1 VSPPLRQNADFLRL
15 WWVGSGVFLVRWYE
29 VLVFGIYT
37 YQETNSPL
45 TVALILMIRLVPLA
59 LFGAL
64 LGVIGERMVRH
75 VGLMWT
81 LIVSLATA
89 SVLTLIAW
97 SGHLQIW
104 HLAIAAFINGVAWAA
119 DNPIRRAMVGEVA
132 GTERL
137 STAMA
142 LELGTSNATRLAGP
156 GIGGLL
162 LTKTGITGAIA
173 FTAVVYL
180 ATIWP
185 AARIQYRNTIPDGA
199 GASLR
204 KHFVNGFT
212 ALRREPKLIGTF
224 WLTIVFNLF
233 AWPVMSMLPVIGRD
247 QLGLQEDGVGLLASM
262 DGLGAL
268 IGAIVIIPFANAASR
283 YGKFYSSGVILFL
296 LMLPIFGLS
305 TEAVIAGIAV
315 FFVGFGQAWF
325 AVMQSTI
332 TYSVAPPGMRSQAMG
347 FLTMCIGASPI
358 GLIFIGQ
365 LAQAVTAPHAAAI
378 SAGLG
383 LFVVAISWKWWRAI
397 LS

>member
-1 VSPPLRQNADFLRL
+1 M
-15 WWVGSGVFLVRWYE
+15 
-29 VLVFGIYT
+29 LVFGIYT

-64 LGVIGERMVRH
+64 FGVIGERMVRH
-75 VGLMWT
+75 VGLMWI
-81 LIVSLATA
+81 LLVSVAT
-89 SVLTLIAW
+89 SGLLTLIAW

-104 HLAIAAFINGVAWAA
+104 HLALAAFINGITWSA

-132 GTERL
+132 GPESL

-142 LELGTSNATRLAGP
+142 LELGTSNATRLLGP
-156 GIGGLL
+156 GLGGFL
-162 LTKTGITGAIA
+162 LTTTGITGAIA

-185 AARIQYRNTIPDGA
+185 ASRIRFRNVLPEGA
-199 GASLR
+199 GTSLR
-204 KHFVNGFT
+204 KHFVLGFSI
-212 ALRREPKLIGTF
+212 LRREPKLVGTL
-224 WLTIVFNLF
+224 WLTVVFNLF

-268 IGAIVIIPFANAASR
+268 IGAIAIVPFTNLASR
-283 YGKFYSSGVILFL
+283 FGQFYSGGLILFM

-305 TEAVIAGIAV
+305 TEVVIAGIAV

-347 FLTMCIGASPI
+347 FLTMCIGAAPI
-358 GLIFIGQ
+358 GLLFIGQ
-365 LAQAVTAPHAAAI
+365 LAQAVSAPHAAAI
-378 SAGLG
+378 SATLG
-383 LFVVAISWKWWRAI
+383 LFTVAISWKWWRAI

>member
-1 VSPPLRQNADFLRL
+1 M
-15 WWVGSGVFLVRWYE
+15 
-29 VLVFGIYT
+29 LVFGIYT

-64 LGVIGERMVRH
+64 FGVIGERMVRH
-75 VGLMWT
+75 VGLMWI
-81 LIVSLATA
+81 LFASLATA

-97 SGHLQIW
+97 SGHLQVW
-104 HLAIAAFINGVAWAA
+104 HLAIAAFVNGITWSA

-132 GTERL
+132 GTEHL

-142 LELGTSNATRLAGP
+142 LELGTSNATRLLGP
-156 GIGGLL
+156 GLGGLL

-185 AARIQYRNTIPDGA
+185 AARIQYRNAIPDGA

-204 KHFVNGFT
+204 KHFAIGFA
-212 ALRREPKLIGTF
+212 ALRREPKLVGTL
-224 WLTIVFNLF
+224 WLTVVFNLF

-247 QLGLQEDGVGLLASM
+247 QLGLEEDGVGLLASM

-268 IGAIVIIPFANAASR
+268 VGAIVIIPFANVASR
-283 YGKFYSSGVILFL
+283 NGKFYGAGLILFM

-305 TEAVIAGIAV
+305 TEAVVAAIAV

-347 FLTMCIGASPI
+347 FLTMCIGAAPI
-358 GLIFIGQ
+358 GLLFIGQ

-378 SAGLG
+378 SASIG
-383 LFVVAISWKWWRAI
+383 LFVVAISWTWWRAI
-397 LS
+397 LN